1 MLKLARN
8 VLCDK
13 NLSSHSEISWNYLRY
28 LHELQNELG
37 FKFANRLSGV
47 HINYKNKVMNVAVA
61 AQTISSSTA
70 DAIEFL
76 MKCGHPKFSGASST
90 IEYLRMIDR
99 LFDLCNSRNPLAKGF
114 KTPLNLY
121 NKDWWNKV
129 FDESVAYLENLN
141 ICGIPVIKT
150 PRKMFA
156 IGFIA
161 TIKSLKAL
169 ATELLSREVN
179 PLNYVLTYKFS
190 QDHIELFFSSIRA
203 CGGFNNNPNA
213 CQFRW
218 ALRKLLLSSN
228 ISVRNSNCLNNGVE
242 IPSTILEFRSE
253 KRAVIEAKETDY
265 EVLCSYARYLDSE
278 FLSIYQRHIL
288 YHIGGYIV
296 KNIIAKCSC
305 INCVK
310 MLVDE
315 NCFHN
320 YSKINS
326 LI

>member
-1 MLKLARN
+1 M
-8 VLCDK
+8 
-13 NLSSHSEISWNYLRY
+13 W
-28 LHELQNELG
+28 
-37 FKFANRLSGV
+37 
-47 HINYKNKVMNVAVA
+47 
-61 AQTISSSTA
+61 
-70 DAIEFL
+70 
-76 MKCGHPKFSGASST
+76 KFSGATT

-190 QDHIELFFSSIRA
+190 QDHIEFFSVA
-203 CGGFNNNPNA
+203 
-213 CQFRW
+213 
-218 ALRKLLLSSN
+218 
-228 ISVRNSNCLNNGVE
+228 
-242 IPSTILEFRSE
+242 
-253 KRAVIEAKETDY
+253 
-265 EVLCSYARYLDSE
+265 
-278 FLSIYQRHIL
+278 
-288 YHIGGYIV
+288 
-296 KNIIAKCSC
+296 
-305 INCVK
+305 
-310 MLVDE
+310 
-315 NCFHN
+315 
-320 YSKINS
+320 
-326 LI
+326 